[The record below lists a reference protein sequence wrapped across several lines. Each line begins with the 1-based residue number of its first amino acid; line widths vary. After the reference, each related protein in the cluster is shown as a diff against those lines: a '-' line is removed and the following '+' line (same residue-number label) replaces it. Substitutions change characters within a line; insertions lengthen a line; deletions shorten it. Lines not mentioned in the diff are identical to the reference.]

1 MLKSERLS
9 LHPLH
14 QEDVD
19 DLYFLMS
26 NAEAMKFTCVAPS
39 VQECAKRLH
48 AYEDMRSTLGFAP
61 WVLRTRKNESVV
73 GWGSLSIDPNE
84 PKWGL
89 EVSYAF
95 RPEYWGEGLATE
107 LVRFSLLYAFMTLG
121 AKEVSA
127 LAMEANTLSTNVL
140 KKCGFQLLRYEN
152 ALLRNHFRA
161 SVASAA

>member
-1 MLKSERLS
+1 MLKTERLS

-14 QEDVD
+14 QEDVG
-19 DLYFLMS
+19 DLYLLMS
-26 NAEAMKFTCVAPS
+26 NAEAMKFTYVAPS

-73 GWGSLSIDPNE
+73 GWGGLSIDPNE

-89 EVSYAF
+89 EVSYAL
-95 RPEYWGEGLATE
+95 RPEYWGQGLATE
-107 LVRFSLLYAFMTLG
+107 LVQFSLVYAFITLG

-127 LAMEANTLSTNVL
+127 FAMEANILSTNVL